1 MRHLVYRSKKWQEI
15 KEMNKKRREKLKIS
29 MKKWKS
35 PKNLTTNT
43 EHRILLWHTEYKYD
57 MRKKSAVQMLLPLFL
72 CSVIF
77 FCSAMACYYIEEYI
91 CEDVQVQKNSQ
102 QKFSRYHQPCGKRE
116 QEREK
121 KTFLICCLYS
131 SHTYILFHENFQF
144 RKQKRTVKRL
154 LAVENCRLCCCGQWN
169 VFSNRNCIL
178 QEYCICNKLWAR

>member
-15 KEMNKKRREKLKIS
+15 KEMNKKRRKIENKHEKMKIS
-29 MKKWKS
+29 EKS
-35 PKNLTTNT
+35 HHK
-43 EHRILLWHTEYKYD
+43 HRTQNFSMTYWVQIWHA
-57 MRKKSAVQMLLPLFL
+57 KKSAVLLPLFL

-91 CEDVQVQKNSQ
+91 CEDVQVQKSAQ

-116 QEREK
+116 QEKEK

-169 VFSNRNCIL
+169 VFSNRNCVL
-178 QEYCICNKLWAR
+178 LL